1 MTIHLHRDLDDIKK
15 QLMDVGALVE
25 QAIRDATT
33 ALLDRRIE
41 LVERVQAADDAI
53 DAKEVQVE
61 ETCLKALALHQPVAV
76 DLRYIVVV
84 MKVNN
89 DLERMG
95 DLAGN
100 IAARAAYLAAHEPL
114 ELPVDLR
121 EMVGVVQRMVRDC
134 LDALVR
140 SDIALARAVL
150 AADDTVDDF
159 NREMFTRMQDD
170 MMADPQKVKRA
181 VHYLSASR
189 HLERIADLA
198 TNVAEDVIY
207 MTEGEVI
214 RHGRALSV
222 GSDKE

>member
-33 ALLDRRIE
+33 ALLDRRID

-53 DAKEVQVE
+53 DAKEVHVE

-95 DLAGN
+95 DLASN

-114 ELPVDLR
+114 DLPVDLR
-121 EMVGVVQRMVRDC
+121 SMVEIVQRMVRDC

-140 SDIALARAVL
+140 SDIALARSVL
-150 AADDTVDDF
+150 AADDSVDDF
-159 NREMFTRMQDD
+159 NRDMFTRMQDE
-170 MMADPQKVKRA
+170 MMSDPKKVKRA

-222 GSDKE
+222 GDKD